1 MKTENNYITLV
12 TDKPRPLPIKPPRS
26 NKKKS
31 NETNQPCYSLFDTV
45 SAPFNWLDERPPN
58 GRKHSVSVDGS
69 DTLKY
74 ENKYAGFW
82 RRASLPN
89 KQEFLNSS
97 SCAVCN
103 LHIYPTNNNICD
115 HSICQHCIT
124 LSSCPLCPKE
134 LMSSPS
140 SITSSSTSLFNHL
153 PSPDPYDSFVDLIY
167 PQQDEK
173 FYIGDLLSP
182 STSFDS
188 IGDTKHEFYCVKL
201 ANIPWDVS
209 QKDIKLF
216 FKDFELPCESIHAQ
230 SIHIMMDRMTGK
242 TLSDCYIEFLSESE
256 AQRATEYGN
265 QRALKNRIVSATLSS
280 HQEFLEITFPKW
292 ATKFTGNQAN
302 PAIDNN
308 LQSFVTHEEIS
319 SLLTICK
326 NYKLYFSRKCAERP
340 FENIITIVT
349 KYPWEQH
356 ALVTEEQRNSIYDL
370 LKSSIDALKLH
381 LSKVVHI
388 DNSLLDR
395 ILRAGIMCPAFTDQ
409 QKSKLLKSVGYP
421 LDIETF
427 MLTIKH
433 TDQHKLNQDN
443 TQLDT
448 SYVYVSILPP
458 PPLSSGTLSLLD
470 ILNTFQTGKESDEDS
485 YFFWEKE
492 DIEDDQDSFYK
503 V

>member
-1 MKTENNYITLV
+1 
-12 TDKPRPLPIKPPRS
+12 
-26 NKKKS
+26 
-31 NETNQPCYSLFDTV
+31 
-45 SAPFNWLDERPPN
+45 
-58 GRKHSVSVDGS
+58 
-69 DTLKY
+69 
-74 ENKYAGFW
+74 
-82 RRASLPN
+82 
-89 KQEFLNSS
+89 
-97 SCAVCN
+97 
-103 LHIYPTNNNICD
+103 
-115 HSICQHCIT
+115 
-124 LSSCPLCPKE
+124 
-134 LMSSPS
+134 MSSPS

-265 QRALKNRIVSATLSS
+265 QRALKNRI
-280 HQEFLEITFPKW
+280 
-292 ATKFTGNQAN
+292 
-302 PAIDNN
+302 
-308 LQSFVTHEEIS
+308 
-319 SLLTICK
+319 
-326 NYKLYFSRKCAERP
+326 LYFSRKCAERP

-503 V
+503 